1 VNSWLPIL
9 AYHRIC
15 DIPRA
20 DDPLNLCAWPRD
32 FERVL
37 RYLVSHGYRFVSL
50 DTALDVMSESRPRQE
65 KLACLTFDDGYRDF
79 YTHAF
84 PILRKYGAPA
94 TVFLVT
100 GFIGDANHW
109 DDRYGLQ
116 PLPLLSRE
124 EILELDAQ
132 GVEFGSHTVTHRLL
146 TQLSAAEQT
155 REIVDSKTALEELLD
170 HPIRFFCYPHMDCDE
185 RVQSLVHEAGYSAAC
200 GWEQAAHSRYLLHR
214 IDVSRSGWLDTLFR
228 IRGWRHS
235 LQRSRRLRA
244 LKRYLLPARGTLPE
258 LTEAPR

>member
-15 DIPRA
+15 DVPRA
-20 DDPLNLCAWPRD
+20 DDPLNLCARPRD

-37 RYLVSHGYRFVSL
+37 RYLASHGYRFVSL
-50 DTALDVMSESRPRQE
+50 DTAVDVMSESRSRRE

-84 PILRKYGAPA
+84 PLLRKYGAPA

-100 GFIGDANHW
+100 GCIGDTNHW
-109 DDRYGLQ
+109 DDRYGLP

-124 EILELDAQ
+124 EVRELDAQ
-132 GVEFGSHTVTHRLL
+132 GVEFGSHTVTHRPLPE
-146 TQLSAAEQT
+146 LSAAEQT
-155 REIVDSKTALEELLD
+155 REIVDSKRALEELLD
-170 HPIRFFCYPHMDCDE
+170 HPIRFFCYPHVNCDE
-185 RVQSLVHEAGYSAAC
+185 RVQSMVRDAGYSGAC
-200 GWEQAAHSRYLLHR
+200 GGEQATHSRYLLHR
-214 IDVSRSGWLDTLFR
+214 VDVSRSGWLDTLFR
-228 IRGWRHS
+228 IRGWRYS

-244 LKRYLLPARGTLPE
+244 LRHSLLPSRGPFPE
-258 LTEAPR
+258 PTEMPR